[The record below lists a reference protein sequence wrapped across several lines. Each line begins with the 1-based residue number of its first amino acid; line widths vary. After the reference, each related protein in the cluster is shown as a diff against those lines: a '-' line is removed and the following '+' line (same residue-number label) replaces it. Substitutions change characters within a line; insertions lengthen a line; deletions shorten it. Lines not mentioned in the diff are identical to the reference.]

1 MANFGVH
8 FAGAVVGGLGC
19 GLIGLLVRGVENPW
33 FGGACGLLAVVGALL
48 PDIDH
53 DDAIPNREIF
63 GVLAAALP
71 AGLLGWLARE
81 WRWTTEQNICF
92 FGLSYVLIR
101 YGVAPVFKKITVHRG
116 IIHSIPFALLAGQ
129 LVALSLFRFTVLER
143 MLAGASLTVGF
154 FVHLA
159 LDELFAVD
167 FLGRSLKRSF
177 GTAIKLRSK
186 DWGPTLAVYAGLGLC
201 SLLFVWQFGTQ
212 ALRAL
217 KRVGVL

>member
-1 MANFGVH
+1 
-8 FAGAVVGGLGC
+8 
-19 GLIGLLVRGVENPW
+19 
-33 FGGACGLLAVVGALL
+33 
-48 PDIDH
+48 
-53 DDAIPNREIF
+53 
-63 GVLAAALP
+63 VLAAALP